1 MCVVSH
7 SALTSER
14 DLLQQERARVK
25 MQLDDVEGE
34 LDTLRESIVK
44 LTRQIKYMEQ
54 HLNRVCVCCLAVCS
68 RHLHSRR
75 STLFPVYSLTQFE
88 KKSEITG
95 GGMIFTHFTQPC

>member
-14 DLLQQERARVK
+14 DLLQQERARVRIE
-25 MQLDDVEGE
+25 LSEVEGE

-54 HLNRVCVCCLAVCS
+54 HLNRVCMFLLAYV
-68 RHLHSRR
+68 
-75 STLFPVYSLTQFE
+75 
-88 KKSEITG
+88 
-95 GGMIFTHFTQPC
+95 